1 MDGFGEIGVFVRVVE
16 ARSFTRA
23 ARHLGLTA
31 SGVSRVITRL
41 EARLGARLLDR
52 TTRSLGLTAEGAAYF
67 ERCAR
72 IVRDLEEADAAIA
85 QGRGAPRG
93 RLRVEAPSVFGHHVL
108 GPALPR
114 FLAKHPGVSLDFS
127 TRDHVIDPVA
137 EGIDV
142 VVRMADPRD
151 SDLVHKIIGS
161 MRLVT
166 VASPRYLAA
175 HGEPARPGDLRDHE
189 TLGFLTSPTPLPWR
203 FREDGE
209 EIVIVPGGRLRTN
222 SAAAIFAGLEAGAG
236 VSQLL
241 ECYVEGAIA
250 RGELRTVLRD
260 HEPAPRPV
268 HALFAREK
276 AALPKVRAFLE
287 FAEATFRAADRA
299 ARRRLDAR

>member
-23 ARHLGLTA
+23 GKRLGLTA

-41 EARLGARLLDR
+41 EARLGVRLLDR
-52 TTRSLGLTAEGAAYF
+52 TTRSIGLTAEGAAYF
-67 ERCAR
+67 ERCVKL
-72 IVRDLEEADAAIA
+72 VRDLEEADAAIA
-85 QGRGAPRG
+85 QGHGVPQG
-93 RLRVEAPSVFGHHVL
+93 RLRVEAPTVIGNHVL

-114 FLAKHPGVSLDFS
+114 FLAKYPGVSLDFS

-142 VVRMADPRD
+142 VIRMAELRD
-151 SDLVHKIIGS
+151 SDLVHKTIGS
-161 MRLVT
+161 LRLLT

-175 HGEPARPGDLRDHE
+175 HGEPAHPRDLRDHE

-203 FREDGE
+203 FREGDE
-209 EIVIVPGGRLRTN
+209 EIVFVPSGKLRTN
-222 SAAAIFAGLEAGAG
+222 SAAAIFAGLEAGTG

-241 ECYVEGAIA
+241 ECYVEGPIA
-250 RGELRTVLRD
+250 RGELRPLLGD
-260 HEPAPRPV
+260 YEPAPRPV
-268 HALFAREK
+268 NALFAREK

-287 FAEATFRAADRA
+287 FAESAFRSAGRA
-299 ARRRLDAR
+299 SRRRLDVR